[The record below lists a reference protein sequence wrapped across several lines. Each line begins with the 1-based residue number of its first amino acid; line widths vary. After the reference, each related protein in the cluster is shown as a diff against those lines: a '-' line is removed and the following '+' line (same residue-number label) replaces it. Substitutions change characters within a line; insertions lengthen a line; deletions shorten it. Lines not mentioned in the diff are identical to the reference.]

1 MSRDVAGD
9 VRDGLW
15 RHRSGSESH
24 RAMSLAMCGTSFGDI
39 ALAQNH
45 IARCRRRC
53 VAELASLAVGP
64 WARALGPGP
73 GPRDPGP
80 FFLNNQCFVLCSRV
94 CLLARGRKSS
104 NWMCLWPSRGG
115 ARFAR
120 RKEGWPACGRPRHVA
135 RHDLGALA
143 MSRDVA
149 KGGLRCRATWPR
161 RLWRHRA
168 TWKMGVGD
176 VARRRPRGLATSP
189 ATSRNHAFTS
199 RDIATWLPQLLF
211 SYLKSL
217 RSHYGAM
224 N

>member
-1 MSRDVAGD
+1 MGSATSPATSA
-9 VRDGLW
+9 
-15 RHRSGSESH
+15 RHGCMGKPC
-24 RAMSLAMCGTSFGDI
+24 RAMSLAMCGTGFGDI

-45 IARCRRRC
+45 IARCRWRC
-53 VAELASLAVGP
+53 AGLALATSPWLRITSRDVAGDVWRSSLRSP
-64 WARALGPGP
+64 LGPGP
-73 GPRDPGP
+73 GPWALGLGPGTQAP

-149 KGGLRCRATWPR
+149 KGGWRCRATWPR

-168 TWKMGVGD
+168 T
-176 VARRRPRGLATSP
+176 
-189 ATSRNHAFTS
+189 
-199 RDIATWLPQLLF
+199 
-211 SYLKSL
+211 
-217 RSHYGAM
+217 
-224 N
+224 

>member
-1 MSRDVAGD
+1 MNSHQLTSDLMLKAQRLIKTSGTDVN
-9 VRDGLW
+9 
-15 RHRSGSESH
+15 SH
-24 RAMSLAMCGTSFGDI
+24 QLTS

-64 WARALGPGP
+64 WAWALGPGP

-149 KGGLRCRATWPR
+149 KGGWRRRATSPQ
-161 RLWRHRA
+161 
-168 TWKMGVGD
+168 
-176 VARRRPRGLATSP
+176 GLATSP

-199 RDIATWLPQLLF
+199 RDIATWPSQLLF
-211 SYLKSL
+211 SY
-217 RSHYGAM
+217 
-224 N
+224 

>member
-1 MSRDVAGD
+1 MGSATSPATSA
-9 VRDGLW
+9 
-15 RHRSGSESH
+15 RHGCMGKPC
-24 RAMSLAMCGTSFGDI
+24 RAMSLAMCGTGFGDI

-45 IARCRRRC
+45 IARCRWRC
-53 VAELASLAVGP
+53 AGLALATSPWLRITSRDVAGDVWRSSLRSPYRDSPFVITLLLGAWVQC
-64 WARALGPGP
+64 WALLLSLGAT
-73 GPRDPGP
+73 
-80 FFLNNQCFVLCSRV
+80 LVI
-94 CLLARGRKSS
+94 GRKSC
-104 NWMCLWPSRGG
+104 NWVFLWPSRGG
-115 ARFAR
+115 ARSAR

-149 KGGLRCRATWPR
+149 KGGWRCRATWPR

-199 RDIATWLPQLLF
+199 RDIATWPSQLLF
-211 SYLKSL
+211 SY
-217 RSHYGAM
+217 
-224 N
+224 